1 MRWISLFLILTAGC
15 ANHRTRISVT
25 YANHKPVVTVDFQPT
40 ETEAMEG
47 SHAGYH

>member
-25 YANHKPVVTVDFQPT
+25 YTNHKPVVTVDFQPT
-40 ETEAMEG
+40 G
-47 SHAGYH
+47 SARLDCKD